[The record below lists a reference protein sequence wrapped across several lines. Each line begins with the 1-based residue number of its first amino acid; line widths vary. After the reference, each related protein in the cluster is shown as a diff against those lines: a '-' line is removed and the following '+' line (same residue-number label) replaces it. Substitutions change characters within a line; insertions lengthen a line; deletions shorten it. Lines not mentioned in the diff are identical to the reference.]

1 MQHIALIVL
10 CIALIFV
17 SYYSPEIGLGLFG
30 ALAVVLTALHY
41 LNLGN
46 PKSKKLATPRDSV
59 ELGELQTNNSCED
72 SSDDTGR
79 IPISSSKDV
88 TDINTIEQDFD
99 EWPTD
104 FKSMLEMAPLEGID
118 FDRPRDSVGRSVD
131 PLIYILD
138 ADIRCIWPD

>member
-46 PKSKKLATPRDSV
+46 PKSKNLAEPRDSDK
-59 ELGELQTNNSCED
+59 LGNIQANNSCWK
-72 SSDDTGR
+72 SSDDAGR
-79 IPISSSKDV
+79 IPISFSKDV
-88 TDINTIEQDFD
+88 TDFNTIEQDFD
-99 EWPTD
+99 EWPSD
-104 FKSMLEMAPLEGID
+104 FKSMLKIAPLEGID
-118 FDRPRDSVGRSVD
+118 FDRPRDLGRSID
-131 PLIYILD
+131 L
-138 ADIRCIWPD
+138 

>member
-59 ELGELQTNNSCED
+59 ELGNFQTNSSCGD
-72 SSDDTGR
+72 SSDDAGR
-79 IPISSSKDV
+79 IPTSSSKDV
-88 TDINTIEQDFD
+88 TDVNTIEQDFD
-99 EWPTD
+99 EWPSD
-104 FKSMLEMAPLEGID
+104 FKSMLTMAPLEGID
-118 FDRPRDSVGRSVD
+118 FDRPRDLGRSVD
-131 PLIYILD
+131 L
-138 ADIRCIWPD
+138 